1 MLNTILNFWILW
13 LDVNTINQT
22 WAIVYARVISGITC
36 TLFLGLGVGIV
47 VWGLIITLKAG
58 LAIIPSITDDIR
70 QGRARKRR

>member
-47 VWGLIITLKAG
+47 IWGLVITLKAAM
-58 LAIIPSITDDIR
+58 AIIPSMTDDIQQR
-70 QGRARKRR
+70 FGRKRR

>member
-47 VWGLIITLKAG
+47 VWGLVITLKAAM
-58 LAIIPSITDDIR
+58 AIIPAMTDDIQQR
-70 QGRARKRR
+70 FGRKRR